1 MQHSVLKVVVG
12 LFLANNVVAQEPN
25 WKDYAEVLKLVKQG
39 EKNGTPLA
47 LVDYTVL
54 KQSGLV
60 EKVYQQISAYPV
72 TSLKGR
78 EETLAF
84 YINTYNILALKTV
97 VDHWPLESI
106 KDVGSF
112 FKPVWGRDAGIIAG
126 NTVSLDDIENNK
138 IRPMGEPRIHLAI
151 VCASVSCPDLRN
163 EPYTATALNKQ
174 LDEQVKAFLR
184 NDKKGL
190 YIAEDEIVVSKIF
203 KWFKK
208 DFEKVGGVEVF
219 IRGYHT
225 DLPVAYEVDADI
237 DYDWSVNG
245 ISK

>member
-1 MQHSVLKVVVG
+1 MKHSVLKVIVG
-12 LFLANNVVAQEPN
+12 VLLANNVGAQEPD
-25 WKDYAEVLKLVKQG
+25 WIGYAEVLKSVKSG

-47 LVDYTVL
+47 LVDYATL

-60 EKVYQQISAYPV
+60 EKVYRQISTYPV

-112 FKPVWGRDAGIIAG
+112 FKPVWGRDAGTIGG

-151 VCASVSCPDLRN
+151 VCASVSCPDLRS
-163 EPYTATALNKQ
+163 EPYTATTLNKQ
-174 LDEQVKAFLR
+174 LDEQANTFLR
-184 NDKKGL
+184 NDKK
-190 YIAEDEIVVSKIF
+190 
-203 KWFKK
+203 
-208 DFEKVGGVEVF
+208 
-219 IRGYHT
+219 
-225 DLPVAYEVDADI
+225 AYE
-237 DYDWSVNG
+237 
-245 ISK
+245 